1 VLSHGRIAMSWT
13 LRSLTLVLSLCAGVA
28 LVGDVCFA
36 HGYRIK
42 SLEILHPAIA
52 VPKPGSSETC
62 AYVTIVNH
70 GKVAERLRGLR
81 TPVSDK
87 SQIIR
92 LSDDGLSQPE
102 FSEIVI
108 RPGEKLNLRQAGW
121 CLLLTGLKV
130 QLEADVGAYP
140 GTLIFD
146 QTGEVHV
153 EFMCDEYSH

>member
-1 VLSHGRIAMSWT
+1 M
-13 LRSLTLVLSLCAGVA
+13 
-28 LVGDVCFA
+28 
-36 HGYRIK
+36 
-42 SLEILHPAIA
+42 
-52 VPKPGSSETC
+52 
-62 AYVTIVNH
+62 NH

-81 TPVSDK
+81 TSVSEK

-92 LSDDGLSQPE
+92 LGDEVMSQPE

-108 RPGEKLNLRQAGW
+108 RPGERLNLRQAGW

-146 QTGEVHV
+146 QTGEIDV
-153 EFMCDEYSH
+153 EFMCDEYSP